1 MTLNQ
6 LQRNLITSASKAVDK
21 LHKLLHPKTET
32 HTVIITLEF
41 EVHVS
46 QEPAEEDTNYSGRVS
61 WDFDDNE
68 INRQI
73 DDKIEK
79 FLAENNL
86 IKK

>member
-6 LQRNLITSASKAVDK
+6 LQRNLITSASKAVDR
-21 LHKLLHPKTET
+21 LHRAMHPKTEK

-41 EVHVS
+41 DVHVS
-46 QEPAEEDTNYSGRVS
+46 QEEPEEDTNYSGRVS

-68 INRQI
+68 INRQLN
-73 DDKIEK
+73 DKIEH
-79 FLAENNL
+79 FLIENNL